1 MRTIMMGLAL
11 VSVMSGCA
19 KVSGGWD
26 TGKLKMGTDCK
37 PHPISNA
44 IPGLP
49 KGAVMPSPNTVL
61 MDPKD
66 KPKDGLAVI
75 QTDGCGGAAVRVI
88 RLVEDGERVKD
99 PATGNMG
106 PQKYRLDDVPAGDWN
121 K

>member
-1 MRTIMMGLAL
+1 MRTIMMGLVLAT
-11 VSVMSGCA
+11 MMGCA
-19 KVSGGWD
+19 TVGGGWD

-49 KGAVMPSPNTVL
+49 KGAVMPSPSTVI

-66 KPKDGLAVI
+66 KPKDGVVVI
-75 QTDGCGGAAVRVI
+75 PTDGCGGSAVRVI

-99 PATGNMG
+99 PAGNMG
-106 PQKYRLDDVPAGDWN
+106 PQKYRADDVPAADWN

>member
-1 MRTIMMGLAL
+1 MRTIMMGLVLATT
-11 VSVMSGCA
+11 MGCA
-19 KVSGGWD
+19 TVSGGWD

-49 KGAVMPSPNTVL
+49 KGAVMPSPSTVI

-66 KPKDGLAVI
+66 KPKDGLIVVPA
-75 QTDGCGGAAVRVI
+75 DGCGGGAVRVI

-99 PATGNMG
+99 PAGNMG
-106 PQKYRLDDVPAGDWN
+106 PQKYRADDVPAADWN